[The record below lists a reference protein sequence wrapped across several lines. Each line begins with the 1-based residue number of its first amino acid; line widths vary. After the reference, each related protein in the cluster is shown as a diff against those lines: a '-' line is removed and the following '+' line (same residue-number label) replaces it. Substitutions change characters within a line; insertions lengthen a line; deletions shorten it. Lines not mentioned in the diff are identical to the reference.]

1 MASPRRFKPATF
13 DRPVAP
19 SSPHPPIRNGRRQN
33 SGPRNRLIT
42 DPAGS
47 ARTVGLR
54 YVTGQMPAIRREQ
67 TGKSF
72 RYRYPI
78 GEIVHDEQVLGRIR
92 SLAIPPAWQNVWIC
106 PDPAGHLQATGLD
119 ARERKQYR
127 YHRRWREIREDT
139 KYTRMISF
147 AKALTKIRARVAH
160 DLSLHGL
167 HRQRILATV
176 VRLLELSLIRVGNEE
191 YERENESFG
200 LTTLKNRHVDVNG
213 SEISFRFRGKSGKQ
227 HRIDV
232 RDRKL
237 AQIVRRCQD
246 LLGQELF
253 QYVDEN
259 GKVQDIKST
268 DVNEYLKEITGDDFT
283 TKDFRTWAGTILAA
297 LALQEF
303 ERFDSKTQAKK
314 NVLKA
319 IESVA
324 ARLGNTPSICKKCYV
339 HPHVLEG
346 CLDGTL
352 VKALSGRAKKL
363 SDSMHSLRPEE
374 AAVLALLQ
382 RRLAAEEKQN
392 RLLQDPFRLN
402 IPLRKNQTNRQ
413 RIPQRPRFIGCFQ
426 RNHFGYHPL
435 P

>member
-1 MASPRRFKPATF
+1 MASERHSKTVTSNKPA
-13 DRPVAP
+13 VP
-19 SSPHPPIRNGRRQN
+19 SRRHLPIRNNNRENRGRRN
-33 SGPRNRLIT
+33 DLEEIT
-42 DPAGS
+42 DPEGS

-54 YVTGQMPAIRREQ
+54 YVSDQMPGIRREHA
-67 TGKSF
+67 GNSF

-78 GEIVHDEQVLGRIR
+78 GEIVRDDQVLGRIR

-119 ARERKQYR
+119 ARKRKQYR

-147 AKALTKIRARVAH
+147 GKALPKIRERVEH

-167 HRQRILATV
+167 NRQRILATV

-191 YERENESFG
+191 YERENESYG

-213 SEISFRFRGKSGKQ
+213 SELSFHFRGKSGKQ

-246 LLGQELF
+246 LPGQELF
-253 QYVDEN
+253 EYIDEN
-259 GKVQDIKST
+259 GKVQDVKST
-268 DVNEYLKEITGDDFT
+268 DVNDYLKEITGEDFSA
-283 TKDFRTWAGTILAA
+283 KDFRTWAGTMLAVV
-297 LALQEF
+297 ALQEF
-303 ERFDSKTQAKK
+303 EKFDSRTQAKK

-346 CLDGTL
+346 YLDGTL
-352 VKALSGRAKKL
+352 VKALSARAKKL
-363 SDSMHSLRPEE
+363 SGRLHSLRPEE

-382 RRLAAEEKQN
+382 RRLAAQEKQN
-392 RLLQDPFRLN
+392 RLLRDPFNVTSEIRN
-402 IPLRKNQTNRQ
+402 PKAEARKKAERRSPN
-413 RIPQRPRFIGCFQ
+413 PRT
-426 RNHFGYHPL
+426 RT
-435 P
+435 